1 MTSIDGV
8 RPWVL
13 PGTIARLISSLTTLI
28 MIFFFN
34 LQAAK
39 DGTAENGANKTN
51 GNTDKIPEE
60 K

>member
-28 MIFFFN
+28 IIFFQ
-34 LQAAK
+34 LAGCQGWHRRERGQQ
-39 DGTAENGANKTN
+39 DQRQHRQ
-51 GNTDKIPEE
+51 DS
-60 K
+60 

>member
-28 MIFFFN
+28 MIFFFQ
-34 LQAAK
+34 LAGCQGWHRRERGQQ
-39 DGTAENGANKTN
+39 DQRQHRQ
-51 GNTDKIPEE
+51 DS
-60 K
+60 

>member
-28 MIFFFN
+28 IIFQ
-34 LQAAK
+34 LAGCQGWHRRERGQQ
-39 DGTAENGANKTN
+39 DQRQHRQ
-51 GNTDKIPEE
+51 DS
-60 K
+60 